1 MKAMNSLKSIW
12 EHLCETPIVLLL
24 SLLAIVPFVFPGL
37 GNFFEFQFADI
48 SLSNAHGVVS
58 CNWLHWSASH
68 LFWDL
73 LMFYIVGRLCELS
86 DRKAFIAVL
95 LLSAPFIPLAIQ
107 IACPELGSYRGL
119 SGIDTAL
126 FALLGTCRL
135 RESILKNDYQGVMV
149 YGLLLAA
156 MFLKI
161 LYETITHDVLFAD
174 KSTFTPVALAH
185 LTGSLIG
192 IGVASSPVIQAELR
206 EQPGGSTLAEP
217 RKRPGGSTLAELR
230 EQPGDTVT
238 KSTRP
243 ECQSITTTS

>member
-1 MKAMNSLKSIW
+1 
-12 EHLCETPIVLLL
+12 
-24 SLLAIVPFVFPGL
+24 
-37 GNFFEFQFADI
+37 
-48 SLSNAHGVVS
+48 
-58 CNWLHWSASH
+58 
-68 LFWDL
+68 
-73 LMFYIVGRLCELS
+73 MFYVVGRLCELS

-95 LLSAPFIPLAIQ
+95 LLSAPLIPIAIL

-135 RESILKNDYQGVMV
+135 RESIRKEDLRGVMV

-174 KSTFTPVALAH
+174 KSTFIPVALAH

-192 IGVASSPVIQAELR
+192 IGVASSPVIQAVLR
-206 EQPGGSTLAEP
+206 EQPGGSTLAVL
-217 RKRPGGSTLAELR
+217 RK
-230 EQPGDTVT
+230 QPGDTVT
-238 KSTRP
+238 KSIWP
-243 ECQSITTTS
+243 ECQSNTTTS